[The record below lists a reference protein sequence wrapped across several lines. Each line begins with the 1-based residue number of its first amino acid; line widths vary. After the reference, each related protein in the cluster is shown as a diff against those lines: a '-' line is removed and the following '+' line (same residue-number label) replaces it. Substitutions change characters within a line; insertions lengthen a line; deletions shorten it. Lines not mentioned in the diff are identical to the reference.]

1 MNFREKRIECKAYF
15 NYLVQKLEDT
25 HELVP
30 SCNND
35 ESMYL
40 IPKGTI
46 DQLTYQSKP
55 VDSYRFSTHWNW
67 YANTNKCPDSNYI
80 QCWNRDLPRPKP
92 RPEEGKPSKPILG
105 ICVARFGK
113 DGVYHTV
120 YGEVFNSKKR
130 MWWFRREEN

>member
-1 MNFREKRIECKAYF
+1 MNFKKKTQNCKGYF
-15 NYLVQKLEDT
+15 GYLVQKLADT

-67 YANTNKCPDSNYI
+67 YANVNKCPDPNYV
-80 QCWNRDLPRPKP
+80 QCWNVDLPRPKQ
-92 RPEEGKPSKPILG
+92 RAAEGKPSKPVLG
-105 ICVARFGK
+105 ICVARFGE
-113 DGVYHTV
+113 DHLYHTV
-120 YGEVFNSKKR
+120 YGEVFNYRKR
-130 MWWFRREEN
+130 MWWFRTAE